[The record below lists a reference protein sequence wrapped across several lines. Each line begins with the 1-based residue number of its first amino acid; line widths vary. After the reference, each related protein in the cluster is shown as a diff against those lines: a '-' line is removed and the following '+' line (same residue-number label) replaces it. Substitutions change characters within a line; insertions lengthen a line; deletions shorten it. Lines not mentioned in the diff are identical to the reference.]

1 MLKIDTTDA
10 VPIFRQID
18 DEIRRL
24 IAVGALPPGG
34 AIPSVRDLARE
45 LRVNPATV
53 AKAYQKLTDAG
64 VLMVK
69 RGEGTFVSDTMP
81 ASRKS
86 ERRDALRAAAEKFTG
101 AAMTIGAN
109 LDEATGELESAWS
122 RIGGRDERSK
132 R

>member
-1 MLKIDTTDA
+1 MLKIDPKDA

-24 IAVGALPPGG
+24 IAVGALTPGG

-53 AKAYQKLTDAG
+53 AKAYQRLTDAG

-69 RGEGTFVSDTMP
+69 RGEGTFVADAVP

-86 ERRDALRAAAEKFTG
+86 ERREALRAAAEKYAGT
-101 AAMTIGAN
+101 AMTIGAS
-109 LDEATGELESAWS
+109 LDESTAEVDSAWS

>member
-1 MLKIDTTDA
+1 MLKIDPTDA

-24 IAVGALPPGG
+24 IAVGSLPPGG

-64 VLMVK
+64 VLTVK
-69 RGEGTFVSDTMP
+69 RGEGTFVADTMP
-81 ASRKS
+81 TSRKS
-86 ERRDALRAAAEKFTG
+86 ERREAIRAAAEKYAGT
-101 AAMTIGAN
+101 AMTIGAS
-109 LDEATGELESAWS
+109 LEEATDEVDTAWS

>member
-24 IAVGALPPGG
+24 IAVGALPSGG

-53 AKAYQKLTDAG
+53 AKAYQRLTDAG

-69 RGEGTFVSDTMP
+69 RGEGTFVAETVP
-81 ASRKS
+81 AFRKS
-86 ERRDALRAAAEKFTG
+86 ERREALRTAAEKYAGTAMTTG
-101 AAMTIGAN
+101 AS
-109 LDEATGELESAWS
+109 LDEATSEVESAWS
-122 RIGGRDERSK
+122 RVGVRDERSK